1 MNWDSFALGADA
13 VVGIIGAGTMGAGI
27 AQIAAAAGHPVLL
40 FDAKSG
46 AATRALDKL
55 GADLK
60 KRVDAGK
67 LDSNEAR
74 LLLDRIEAV
83 DAIAAVSEAGI
94 VIEAIVE
101 RLDVKRELLAQLE
114 ALVADRTILASNTS
128 SISVTALGRD
138 LRLPQRLVGMHFFN
152 PVPAMKLVEV
162 VSGAATDSAVAHA
175 VADLAAR
182 WGKVP
187 IHARSTPGFVVN
199 RIARP
204 FYAEALQLIQD
215 QCATP
220 SQIDA
225 ALRAT
230 GFRMGPCELMD
241 LIGHDVNFSVTE
253 SMFAAS
259 FFDRRFTPSI
269 VQRELVDGGLLGR
282 KTGRGFYDYPGEPIA
297 EPLATSA
304 QVDTDLLRLNLS
316 GKSFT
321 IATLGAELS
330 SEGWKVEY
338 AAPAGDSLSQAD
350 SVLPA
355 DTLLVGD
362 TLICVTDGRPA
373 AQVAAESGRHHLAVI
388 DIILSEEAAPVCV
401 AFAPGCG
408 EPQRAVVLNL
418 LETAGRQPIE
428 IDDAPGMIVA
438 RTVAMLV
445 NEAADAV
452 QQGVCDEASVDTAMK
467 LGTNYPA
474 GPFEWLEK
482 LGARAVCSMLDH
494 LHALYRGERY
504 RTSLLLRRQVW
515 GQTVGGER

>member
-1 MNWDSFALGADA
+1 MNWDASGLRNDA
-13 VVGIIGAGTMGAGI
+13 AVGIIGAGTMGAGI
-27 AQIAAAAGHPVLL
+27 AQIAAAAGHRVLL
-40 FDAKSG
+40 FDARSG
-46 AATRALDKL
+46 AAAQALDKL
-55 GADLK
+55 NAALK

-67 LDSNEAR
+67 LDSTDAKALLAR
-74 LLLDRIEAV
+74 IKPA

-101 RLDVKRELLAQLE
+101 RLDAKRELLTQLE
-114 ALVADRTILASNTS
+114 SLVADRTILASNTS

-152 PVPAMKLVEV
+152 PVPVMKLVEV
-162 VSGAATDSAVAHA
+162 VSGAATDSAVANA
-175 VADLAAR
+175 VADLAVR

-204 FYAEALQLIQD
+204 FYAEALLLLQD
-215 QCATP
+215 QYATP

-225 ALRAT
+225 ALRAA

-259 FFDRRFTPSI
+259 FFDRRYTPSI

-282 KTGRGFYDYPGEPIA
+282 KTGRGFHDYPGEPLA
-297 EPLATSA
+297 EAAATPA
-304 QVDTDLLRLNLS
+304 QVDTDS
-316 GKSFT
+316 PCVSVCGGSFT

-330 SEGWKVEY
+330 GEGWEVEY
-338 AAPAGDSLSQAD
+338 ADPTGASPGQAD
-350 SVLPA
+350 NVLPK
-355 DTLLVGD
+355 DTLRVGD
-362 TLICVTDGRPA
+362 TLVCVTDGRPA
-373 AQVAAESGRHHLAVI
+373 ALLAVQSGRRHLAVI
-388 DIILSEEAAPVCV
+388 DIILSEDAGPVCV

-408 EPQRAVVLNL
+408 EQQRAVVRNL
-418 LETAGRQPIE
+418 LETAGRRPIE
-428 IDDAPGMIVA
+428 IDDAPGMVVA
-438 RTVAMLV
+438 RTIAMLV

-467 LGTNYPA
+467 LGTNYPL
-474 GPFEWLEK
+474 GPFEWLDK
-482 LGARAVCSMLDH
+482 LGAPIVCNLLDH
-494 LHALYRGERY
+494 LDALYRGERY
-504 RTSLLLRRQVW
+504 RASLLLRRRIW
-515 GQTVGGER
+515 GQAMGTES